1 MPLLSDQTLICRRP
15 AELLQNLIRFNT
27 TNPPGDEA
35 ACIAYINNLLT
46 EAGLETT
53 ILARDPGRPNLIT
66 RLTGQGDA
74 PPLLLYGHADVVTAE
89 NQVWRYPPFEGTIAE
104 GCVWGRGALDMKGGL
119 AMMLAACLRA
129 KAENLALPGDIVLAV
144 LSDEESGGDY
154 GAKYLVNNHACLF
167 KGIRYAIGE
176 LGGYSLRL
184 GGQKFYMIM
193 VAEKKLCWMK
203 VTVRGPGGHGSIPL
217 RGGAMAKLAQVLQQL
232 EWRRLPVHITP
243 VVRRM
248 LDTMLPVLP
257 DSTSPVIRR
266 LLNPAL
272 TDSAL
277 AQLDESWQFLDPLL
291 HNTVNATIVHGGH
304 KINVIPSEISLQ
316 LDGRLLPGCT
326 PEDMVRELREIT
338 GGQFEFELIQ
348 HGADPGEPDMG
359 LFDTLAEILR
369 KADPGCYPVPLLLS
383 GCTDGHF
390 FSQLGIQTYGYMPMN
405 LPPEIEV
412 SKLIHA
418 ADERIPVEA
427 LTFGAEAIY
436 QVLQRFGN
444 LKNIAAEKPDI

>member
-1 MPLLSDQTLICRRP
+1 MPPISDQSLIYRRP

-35 ACIAYINNLLT
+35 ACITYINNLLT
-46 EAGLETT
+46 EAGLVTT
-53 ILARDPGRPNLIT
+53 ILARAPGRPNLIT
-66 RLTGQGDA
+66 RLAGKGDA
-74 PPLLLYGHADVVTAE
+74 PPLLLYGHADVVTAA
-89 NQVWRYPPFEGTIAE
+89 NQTWRHPPFAGKIAD

-129 KAENLALPGDIVLAV
+129 RAENLALPGDVVLAV

-154 GAKYLVNNHACLF
+154 GAKYLVNDHADIF

-176 LGGYSLRL
+176 LGGYTLYL
-184 GGQKFYMIM
+184 GGKKFYMIM

-217 RGGAMAKLAQVLQQL
+217 RGGAMAKLAQLLRQL
-232 EWRRLPVHITP
+232 ERQRLPAHITP

-248 LDTMLPVLP
+248 IETMRTVLP
-257 DSTSPVIRR
+257 DSTSSALRR

-272 TDSAL
+272 TDHTL
-277 AQLDESWQFLDPLL
+277 DQLEQSWQFLDPLL
-291 HNTVNATIVHGGH
+291 HNTVNATIVNGGS
-304 KINVIPSEISLQ
+304 KINVIPSEITLE

-326 PEDMVRELREIT
+326 PADMINELREIT
-338 GGQFEFELIQ
+338 GGQFAFEIIQ
-348 HGADPGEPDMG
+348 HGADPGGPDMG

-369 KADPGCYPVPLLLS
+369 AADPDGFPVPLLLS

-390 FSQLGIQTYGYMPMN
+390 FAQLGIQTYGFMPMN

-427 LTFGAEAIY
+427 LTFGTEAIY
-436 QVLQRFGN
+436 QALQRFATPN
-444 LKNIAAEKPDI
+444 